1 MTNNNQIGENKEQTI
16 FDHKGNTIMTE
27 DREIHIISKF
37 EEPLIVV
44 LANVLSDEECDE
56 LIEMSKNKMERSKIG
71 SSRDV
76 NDIRT
81 SSGAFLEDNEFTS
94 KIENE
99 FHLS

>member
-1 MTNNNQIGENKEQTI
+1 
-16 FDHKGNTIMTE
+16 
-27 DREIHIISKF
+27 
-37 EEPLIVV
+37 
-44 LANVLSDEECDE
+44 
-56 LIEMSKNKMERSKIG
+56 MERSKIG

-81 SSGAFLEDNEFTS
+81 SSGAFLEDNKLTS